1 MSAKSDSTFCG
12 PSFSYSRATIALRS
26 MNAAPVGTWLAGLP
40 LGVLANIDLEEHA
53 RTLHPGDLVVFYTDG
68 ITEAMN
74 ADNDLFGTERLRQ
87 AALTAHHGD
96 AQSVMQGILSAV
108 HDFAAGQEQVD
119 DLSMVVL
126 RRV

>member
-1 MSAKSDSTFCG
+1 MG
-12 PSFSYSRATIALRS
+12 QR
-26 MNAAPVGTWLAGLP
+26 
-40 LGVLANIDLEEHA
+40 EES
-53 RTLHPGDLVVFYTDG
+53 
-68 ITEAMN
+68 
-74 ADNDLFGTERLRQ
+74 
-87 AALTAHHGD
+87 AHHGD